1 MHCLPVDH
9 NELLSRMAECD
20 HKINLNVPLNVL
32 QLKQRSEQ
40 LDNILRRRPG
50 VKQIL

>member
-40 LDNILRRRPG
+40 LDKRRRPG